1 MKQKIFD
8 LMPPATLVALLL
20 FWANVPKAWLVQQWL
35 LPVVTFVVIAFVQ
48 VLEYFNERHE
58 GWRLNK
64 TEFFT
69 DIFYAVLYST
79 AISWATS
86 TLADEPMMAL
96 KKSLGI
102 ATPWVTNLPFLLQVL
117 MVMTIWELGQYWMHR
132 LMHNNAL
139 LWSTHAPHH
148 HITQLNA
155 MKGYVGNPIE
165 LFLIS
170 LGVVVLFDW
179 NLAAMFAGFSCLSAI
194 SVYAHANVRADPPI
208 WYAYAFT
215 TIRNHSLHH
224 TAISYEDTRCNYGNS
239 LIIMDRMFGTYREG
253 ESEIVG
259 QGDRMRLSI
268 KEQWLFP
275 FQTWLDR
282 MKDRPNS
289 PTSAN

>member
-1 MKQKIFD
+1 
-8 LMPPATLVALLL
+8 
-20 FWANVPKAWLVQQWL
+20 
-35 LPVVTFVVIAFVQ
+35 
-48 VLEYFNERHE
+48 
-58 GWRLNK
+58 
-64 TEFFT
+64 
-69 DIFYAVLYST
+69 
-79 AISWATS
+79 
-86 TLADEPMMAL
+86 
-96 KKSLGI
+96 
-102 ATPWVTNLPFLLQVL
+102 
-117 MVMTIWELGQYWMHR
+117 
-132 LMHNNAL
+132 
-139 LWSTHAPHH
+139 
-148 HITQLNA
+148 